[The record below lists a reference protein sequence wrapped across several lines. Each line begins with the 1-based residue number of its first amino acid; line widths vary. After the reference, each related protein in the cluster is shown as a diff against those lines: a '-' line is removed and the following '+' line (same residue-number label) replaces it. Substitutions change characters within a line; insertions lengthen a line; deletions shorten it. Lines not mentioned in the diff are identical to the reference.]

1 MAVVLGA
8 GTVCGGTALLG
19 CADDAVEA
27 AGSVRTQSWSSE
39 TDEPELEEATV
50 ERVVDGDTI
59 IVRVDGERE
68 RVRLIGINTPESVAP
83 EAERNTE
90 EGVEASD
97 YTKSLVGEGDTVWL
111 ESDVS
116 DRDKYDRLLRYV
128 WLEKPTDTD
137 DPAQIKKWMLNA
149 IIVDA
154 GYGEA
159 RAYEPD
165 TAHQDVLDSL
175 NR

>member
-8 GTVCGGTALLG
+8 GAVCGGAALLG
-19 CADDAVEA
+19 CADDAVEIA
-27 AGSVRTQSWSSE
+27 ESGRTQSWSSE
-39 TDEPELEEATV
+39 ADEPELEEATV

-59 IVRVDGERE
+59 IVRVGGERE

-128 WLEKPTDTD
+128 WLEKPTDVD
-137 DPAQIKKWMLNA
+137 DAAQIKKWMLNA

-165 TAHQDVLDSL
+165 VAHQDVLDSL